1 MLKSINRYII
11 NEYIKSLFVVIAVM
25 LSICLLISLLDE
37 FNFFKSKKDLKFIYF
52 IIFALLKIPNV
63 LINLFP
69 FVVLFAGIVFYLK
82 IYNHNEVISLRVM
95 GYSNIQII
103 LIPALTSFVIG
114 YLIIFLIVPF
124 SSSMLKYYEEL
135 RSDYNDTKNL
145 VFVNETGI
153 WILDRNEKEKNIIR
167 IEKINKDFSTI
178 NQITIY
184 NYDVFNNFI
193 KRIDANDGIIS
204 NKNWQLNKVYIIAA
218 NNKNSGQSYL
228 NSYTYISNVN
238 INELKNVFKNT
249 ETTSLLDINKEMLIL
264 EDKGYSIVDLKIRYQ
279 KLISLPIYLLAM
291 SILSGLMIINLG
303 KTSNYLKYGSYGV
316 IISVM
321 IYFLNDLSITIAKS
335 GIISVDFSVLIP
347 IFLIILINLVGITQV
362 NAKYNYF
369 YTIIWIFF
377 FKSRY
382 CLFTTK
388 RCL

>member
-25 LSICLLISLLDE
+25 LSIILLINLLDE
-37 FNFFKSKKDLKFIYF
+37 FNFFKSKKDLKFIF
-52 IIFALLKIPNV
+52 FLIFTVLKIPNV

-69 FVVLFAGIVFYLK
+69 FIVLFAGIVFYLK

-114 YLIIFLIVPF
+114 YVIVFLIVPF
-124 SSSMLKYYEEL
+124 SSSMLRYYEDL
-135 RSDYNDTKNL
+135 RSEYNETKNL

-153 WILDRNEKEKNIIR
+153 WILDKNEKEKNIIR
-167 IEKINKDFSTI
+167 IEKINKDFSVVS
-178 NQITIY
+178 QITIY
-184 NYDVFNNFI
+184 NYDASNNFI
-193 KRIDANDGIIS
+193 RRIDATEGII
-204 NKNWQLNKVYIIAA
+204 NDKNWLLNKVNIISINKK
-218 NNKNSGQSYL
+218 NNKDNYL
-228 NSYTYISNVN
+228 NNYNYTSNVN
-238 INELKNVFKNT
+238 ISELKNVYKNT

-264 EDKGYSIVDLKIRYQ
+264 EDKGYSTIDLRIRYQ
-279 KLISLPIYLLAM
+279 KLISFPIYLLAM

-316 IISVM
+316 IISII

-335 GIISVDFSVLIP
+335 GIISVDFSVWIP

-362 NAKYNYF
+362 NAK
-369 YTIIWIFF
+369 
-377 FKSRY
+377 
-382 CLFTTK
+382 
-388 RCL
+388 

>member
-25 LSICLLISLLDE
+25 LSIILLINLLDE
-37 FNFFKSKKDLKFIYF
+37 FNFFKSKKDLKFIF
-52 IIFALLKIPNV
+52 FLIFTVLKIPNV

-69 FVVLFAGIVFYLK
+69 FIVLFAGIVFYLK

-114 YLIIFLIVPF
+114 YIIVFLIVPF
-124 SSSMLKYYEEL
+124 SSSMLRYYEDL
-135 RSDYNDTKNL
+135 RSEYNETKNL

-153 WILDRNEKEKNIIR
+153 WILDKNEKEKNIIR
-167 IEKINKDFSTI
+167 IEKINKDFSVVS
-178 NQITIY
+178 QITIY
-184 NYDVFNNFI
+184 NYDASNNFI
-193 KRIDANDGIIS
+193 RRIDATEGTIKDKNWLLSKVNIIS
-204 NKNWQLNKVYIIAA
+204 INKK
-218 NNKNSGQSYL
+218 NNKDNYL
-228 NSYTYISNVN
+228 NNYNYTSNVN
-238 INELKNVFKNT
+238 ISELKNVYKNT

-264 EDKGYSIVDLKIRYQ
+264 EDKGYSTIDLRIRYQ
-279 KLISLPIYLLAM
+279 KLISFPIYLLAM

-316 IISVM
+316 IISII

-335 GIISVDFSVLIP
+335 GIISVDFSVWIP

-362 NAKYNYF
+362 NAK
-369 YTIIWIFF
+369 
-377 FKSRY
+377 
-382 CLFTTK
+382 
-388 RCL
+388 

>member
-25 LSICLLISLLDE
+25 LSIILLINLLDE

-52 IIFALLKIPNV
+52 IIFTILKIPNV
-63 LINLFP
+63 FINLFP
-69 FVVLFAGIVFYLK
+69 FIVLFGGIVFYLK

-103 LIPALTSFVIG
+103 LIPALTSFIVG
-114 YLIIFLIVPF
+114 YIIVFLIVPF

-135 RSDYNDTKNL
+135 RSEYNETKNL

-153 WILDRNEKEKNIIR
+153 WILDKNEKEKNIIR
-167 IEKINKDFSTI
+167 IEKINKDFSI
-178 NQITIY
+178 LNQITIY
-184 NYDVFNNFI
+184 NYDSSNNFI
-193 KRIDANDGIIS
+193 KRIDADEAIIKD
-204 NKNWQLNKVYIIAA
+204 KNWQLNRVHIITTNKK
-218 NNKNSGQSYL
+218 NNKENYL
-228 NSYTYISNVN
+228 NNYNYNSNIN
-238 INELKNVFKNT
+238 INELKNVYKNT

-264 EDKGYSIVDLKIRYQ
+264 EDKGYSTIDLRIRYQ
-279 KLISLPIYLLAM
+279 KLISFPIYLLAM

-316 IISVM
+316 IISII

-335 GIISVDFSVLIP
+335 GIISVDFSVWIP

-362 NAKYNYF
+362 NAK
-369 YTIIWIFF
+369 
-377 FKSRY
+377 
-382 CLFTTK
+382 
-388 RCL
+388 

>member
-25 LSICLLISLLDE
+25 LSIILLINLLDE
-37 FNFFKSKKDLKFIYF
+37 FNFFKSKKDLKFIF
-52 IIFALLKIPNV
+52 FLIFTVLKIPNV

-69 FVVLFAGIVFYLK
+69 FIVLFAGIVFYLK

-114 YLIIFLIVPF
+114 YIIVFLIVPF
-124 SSSMLKYYEEL
+124 SSSMLRYYEDL
-135 RSDYNDTKNL
+135 RSEYNETKNL

-153 WILDRNEKEKNIIR
+153 WILDKNEKEKNIIR
-167 IEKINKDFSTI
+167 IEKINKDFSVVS
-178 NQITIY
+178 QITIY
-184 NYDVFNNFI
+184 NYDASNNFI
-193 KRIDANDGIIS
+193 RRIDATEGTIKD
-204 NKNWQLNKVYIIAA
+204 KNWLLNKVNIISINKK
-218 NNKNSGQSYL
+218 NNKDNYL
-228 NSYTYISNVN
+228 NNYNYTSNVN
-238 INELKNVFKNT
+238 ISELKNVYKNT

-264 EDKGYSIVDLKIRYQ
+264 EEKGYSTIDLRIRYQ
-279 KLISLPIYLLAM
+279 KLISFPIYLLAM

-316 IISVM
+316 IISII

-335 GIISVDFSVLIP
+335 GIISVDFSVWIP

-362 NAKYNYF
+362 NAK
-369 YTIIWIFF
+369 
-377 FKSRY
+377 
-382 CLFTTK
+382 
-388 RCL
+388 

>member
-25 LSICLLISLLDE
+25 LSIILLINLLDE
-37 FNFFKSKKDLKFIYF
+37 FNFFKSKKDLKFILF
-52 IIFALLKIPNV
+52 IIFTILKIPNV

-69 FVVLFAGIVFYLK
+69 FIVLFAGIVFYLK

-114 YLIIFLIVPF
+114 YVIVFLIVPF
-124 SSSMLKYYEEL
+124 SSSMLRYYEDL
-135 RSDYNDTKNL
+135 RSEYNETKNL

-153 WILDRNEKEKNIIR
+153 WILDKNETEKNIIR
-167 IEKINKDFSTI
+167 IDRINKDFTI
-178 NQITIY
+178 ISQITIY
-184 NYDVFNNFI
+184 NYDVANNFI
-193 KRIDANDGIIS
+193 RRIDATEGTIKD
-204 NKNWQLNKVYIIAA
+204 KNWQLNKVNIISANKK
-218 NNKNSGQSYL
+218 NNKENYL
-228 NSYTYISNVN
+228 NNYNYSSNVN
-238 INELKNVFKNT
+238 INELKNVYKNT

-264 EDKGYSIVDLKIRYQ
+264 EDKGYSTVDLRIRYQ
-279 KLISLPIYLLAM
+279 KLISFPIYLLAM

-316 IISVM
+316 IISII

-335 GIISVDFSVLIP
+335 GIISVDFSVWIP

-362 NAKYNYF
+362 NAK
-369 YTIIWIFF
+369 
-377 FKSRY
+377 
-382 CLFTTK
+382 
-388 RCL
+388 

>member
-25 LSICLLISLLDE
+25 LSIILLINLLDE
-37 FNFFKSKKDLKFIYF
+37 FNFFKSKKDLKFIFF
-52 IIFALLKIPNV
+52 IIFTILKIPNL

-69 FVVLFAGIVFYLK
+69 FIVLFGGIVFYLK

-114 YLIIFLIVPF
+114 YIIVFLIVPF
-124 SSSMLKYYEEL
+124 SSSMLRYYESL
-135 RSDYNDTKNL
+135 RSEYNETKNL

-153 WILDRNEKEKNIIR
+153 WILDKNEKEKNIIR
-167 IEKINKDFSTI
+167 IEKISKDFSVV

-184 NYDVFNNFI
+184 NYDSSNNFI
-193 KRIDANDGIIS
+193 KRIDATEGFIKD
-204 NKNWQLNKVYIIAA
+204 KNWQLNKVYIISTNKK
-218 NNKNSGQSYL
+218 NNNENYL
-228 NSYTYISNVN
+228 NNYNYTSNVN
-238 INELKNVFKNT
+238 ISELKNVYKNT
-249 ETTSLLDINKEMLIL
+249 DTTSLLDINKEMAIL
-264 EDKGYSIVDLKIRYQ
+264 EDKGYSTIDLRIRYQ
-279 KLISLPIYLLAM
+279 KLISFPIYLLAM

-335 GIISVDFSVLIP
+335 GIISVDFSVWIP

-362 NAKYNYF
+362 NAK
-369 YTIIWIFF
+369 
-377 FKSRY
+377 
-382 CLFTTK
+382 
-388 RCL
+388 

>member
-25 LSICLLISLLDE
+25 LSIILLINLLDE
-37 FNFFKSKKDLKFIYF
+37 FNFFKSKKDLKFIF
-52 IIFALLKIPNV
+52 FLIFTILKIPNL

-69 FVVLFAGIVFYLK
+69 FIVLFGGIVFYLK

-103 LIPALTSFVIG
+103 LIPALTSFIIG
-114 YLIIFLIVPF
+114 YIIVFLIVPF
-124 SSSMLKYYEEL
+124 SSSMLRYYESL
-135 RSDYNDTKNL
+135 RSEYNETKNL

-153 WILDRNEKEKNIIR
+153 WILDKNEKEKNIIR
-167 IEKINKDFSTI
+167 IEKISKDFSVV

-184 NYDVFNNFI
+184 NYDSSNNFI
-193 KRIDANDGIIS
+193 KRIDATEGFIKD
-204 NKNWQLNKVYIIAA
+204 KNWQLNKVYIISTNKK
-218 NNKNSGQSYL
+218 NNNENYL
-228 NSYTYISNVN
+228 NNYNYTSNVN
-238 INELKNVFKNT
+238 ISELKNVYKNT
-249 ETTSLLDINKEMLIL
+249 DTTSLLDINKEMAIL
-264 EDKGYSIVDLKIRYQ
+264 EDKGYSTIDLRIRYQ
-279 KLISLPIYLLAM
+279 KLISFPIYLLAM

-335 GIISVDFSVLIP
+335 GIISVDFSVWIP

-362 NAKYNYF
+362 NAK
-369 YTIIWIFF
+369 
-377 FKSRY
+377 
-382 CLFTTK
+382 
-388 RCL
+388 

>member
-25 LSICLLISLLDE
+25 LSIILLINLLDE
-37 FNFFKSKKDLKFIYF
+37 FNFFKSKKDLKFIF
-52 IIFALLKIPNV
+52 FLIFTVLKIPNV

-69 FVVLFAGIVFYLK
+69 FIVLFAGIVFYLK

-114 YLIIFLIVPF
+114 YVIVFLIVPF
-124 SSSMLKYYEEL
+124 SSSMLRYYEDL
-135 RSDYNDTKNL
+135 RSEYNETKNL

-153 WILDRNEKEKNIIR
+153 WILDKNEKEKNIIR
-167 IEKINKDFSTI
+167 IEKINKDFSI
-178 NQITIY
+178 VSQITIY
-184 NYDVFNNFI
+184 NYDASNNFI
-193 KRIDANDGIIS
+193 RRIDATEGIIKDKS
-204 NKNWQLNKVYIIAA
+204 WLLNKVNIISINKK
-218 NNKNSGQSYL
+218 NNKDNYL
-228 NSYTYISNVN
+228 NNYNYTSNVN
-238 INELKNVFKNT
+238 ISELKNVYKNT

-264 EDKGYSIVDLKIRYQ
+264 EDKGYSTVDLRIRYQ
-279 KLISLPIYLLAM
+279 KLISFPIYLLSM

-316 IISVM
+316 IISVI

-335 GIISVDFSVLIP
+335 GIISVDFSVWIP

-362 NAKYNYF
+362 NAK
-369 YTIIWIFF
+369 
-377 FKSRY
+377 
-382 CLFTTK
+382 
-388 RCL
+388 